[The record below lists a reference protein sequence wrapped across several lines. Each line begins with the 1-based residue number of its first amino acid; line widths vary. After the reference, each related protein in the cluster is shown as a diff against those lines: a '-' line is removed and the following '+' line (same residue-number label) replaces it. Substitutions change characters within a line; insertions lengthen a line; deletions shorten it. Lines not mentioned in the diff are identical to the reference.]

1 MTYENWS
8 RFAQDWGTVYF
19 VIIFLIAAIYALWPR
34 NASTFK
40 RAAHMP
46 ISEQEQGDDRP
57 LT

>member
-19 VIIFLIAAIYALWPR
+19 VVIFLIAVGYALWPR

-40 RAAHMP
+40 RAAHIP
-46 ISEQEQGDDRP
+46 ITEQEQDDDRP

>member
-19 VIIFLIAAIYALWPR
+19 VVIFLVAVGYALWPR

-40 RAAHMP
+40 RAAHIP
-46 ISEQEQGDDRP
+46 ITEQEQDDDRP

>member
-19 VIIFLIAAIYALWPR
+19 VAIFLVAVVYALWPR
-34 NASTFK
+34 NAGDFK
-40 RAAHMP
+40 RAAHLP
-46 ISEQEQGDDRP
+46 INEQEQGDDRP